1 MGSPNME
8 YLYCLHNFYS
18 ERGYCST
25 TVPQFQIRIGRGGT
39 HYRSANFNTYT
50 FSSLLWLYE
59 LFYIDRVKVMPS
71 NIIDYLT
78 PLALAIWIMDD
89 GGKHNA
95 GLMISTYNFTYEGLL
110 IIKAGLFSKYGLV
123 VEIRKTSA
131 GYILIFLQSEMKA
144 LVSLVSPFFI
154 PSMLYKLH
162 RNRYLS

>member
-8 YLYCLHNFYS
+8 YLYWLHNFYS

-39 HYRSANFNTYT
+39 HYRSAKFNTYT

>member
-8 YLYCLHNFYS
+8 YLYWLHKFYS

-25 TVPQFQIRIGRGGT
+25 IVPTFKIQIGKGGVQ
-39 HYRSANFNTYT
+39 YRSARFHTYT
-50 FSSLLWLYE
+50 FNSLSWLYE
-59 LFYIDRVKVMPS
+59 LFYIDKVKIMPS
-71 NIIDYLT
+71 NIMDYLT

-95 GLMISTYNFTYEGLL
+95 GVMISTYNFTYEGLL
-110 IIKAGLFSKYGLV
+110 IVKAGLFNKYGLV
-123 VEIRKTSA
+123 VEIKKFAA
-131 GYILIFLQSEMKA
+131 GYVLVFMQSEMKT

-162 RNRYLS
+162 GNRYLS